1 MSHPMSRRLLPI
13 LLAASCLAE
22 PPRPADLGDTW
33 NLSGKVRHHLGR
45 GQDGFSIDSSAAR
58 LEFLT
63 QLTHLDGWHL
73 SLSGAAGAE
82 GHDLKPGTIAG
93 LPKLESVRELDV
105 GLVLS
110 KPAGAQGGPSRFYA
124 LELGTRT
131 ADAAGLEE
139 GIAVS
144 FAGGSSWKIDE
155 TFTLGYMILA
165 ESREAD
171 DDLFLIVP
179 TFRWA
184 FAQDW
189 SLATGRKALV
199 LANQLAKDE
208 SVSLTVGYEG
218 EETRLEDLAGQEARL
233 LDQRLYADLGYS
245 WKSGGWDLR
254 ATLGCEIDGEM
265 EFQVGGGVTKV
276 DPGQGL
282 RLGIVGKIRL

>member
-1 MSHPMSRRLLPI
+1 MPRRLLPV

-22 PPRPADLGDTW
+22 PPRPVDLGDTVT
-33 NLSGKVRHHLGR
+33 LSARVRHDVGG
-45 GQDGFSIDSSAAR
+45 GQDGYSIDSSAVR

-73 SLSGAAGAE
+73 SLSGAVGAE
-82 GHDLKPGTIAG
+82 GHDIKAGTIAG
-93 LPKLESVRELDV
+93 LPTFESVRELDI

-110 KPAGAQGGPSRFYA
+110 KPAGAEGGPSQFYA

-131 ADAAGLEE
+131 ADAAGIEE

-155 TFTLGYMILA
+155 TFNLGYLILV

-184 FAQDW
+184 FAPEW
-189 SLATGRKALV
+189 SLATGRKSLI
-199 LANQLAKDE
+199 LSNQWSKDE
-208 SVSLTVGYEG
+208 TVSLTVGYDG
-218 EETRLEDLAGQEARL
+218 EETRLEDLGGQEARV
-233 LDQRLYADLGYS
+233 LDQRLYADLGYA

-254 ATLGCEIDGEM
+254 ATLGLEIDSEL
-265 EFQVGGGVTKV
+265 EYQVGPNVITV
-276 DPGQGL
+276 DPGQGV
-282 RLGIVGKIRL
+282 RLGLVGRIKL

>member
-1 MSHPMSRRLLPI
+1 MPRRLLPV

-22 PPRPADLGDTW
+22 PPRPLDLGDTVT
-33 NLSGKVRHHLGR
+33 LSARVRHDVGG
-45 GQDGFSIDSSAAR
+45 GQGGYSIDSSAVR

-73 SLSGAAGAE
+73 SLSGAVGGE
-82 GHDLKPGTIAG
+82 GHDIKAGTIVG
-93 LPKLESVRELDV
+93 IQDFESVRELDI

-131 ADAAGLEE
+131 ADAAGIEE

-144 FAGGSSWKIDE
+144 FAGGSSWKVDP
-155 TFTLGYMILA
+155 TLSLGYLILA

-189 SLATGRKALV
+189 SLATGRKSLI
-199 LANQLAKDE
+199 LANQWAKDE
-208 SVSLTVGYEG
+208 TVSLTVGYDG
-218 EETRLEDLAGQEARL
+218 EETRLEDLGGQEARV
-233 LDQRLYADLGYS
+233 LDQRLYADLGYA

-254 ATLGCEIDGEM
+254 ATLGMEIDSEL
-265 EFQVGGGVTKV
+265 EYQVGPNVITV
-276 DPGQGL
+276 DPGQGV
-282 RLGIVGKIRL
+282 RLGLVGRIKL

>member
-1 MSHPMSRRLLPI
+1 MSRRLLPI

-33 NLSGKVRHHLGR
+33 NLSGKVRHDIGG
-45 GQDGFSIDSSAAR
+45 GQDGFAIDSSAVR
-58 LEFLT
+58 LEFVTQLT
-63 QLTHLDGWHL
+63 QLDGWRL

-82 GHDLKPGTIAG
+82 GHDIEPGAVAG
-93 LPKLESVRELDV
+93 LPKLESVRELDL

-139 GIAVS
+139 GVSAS
-144 FAGGSSWKIDE
+144 FAGGSSWKINE

-165 ESREAD
+165 ENREAD
-171 DDLFLIVP
+171 DDLFLVVP

-189 SLATGRKALV
+189 TLATGRKSLV
-199 LANQLAKDE
+199 LSNQLAKDE
-208 SVSLTVGYEG
+208 SASLTLGYEG
-218 EETRLEDLAGQEARL
+218 EETRLEDLAGQEARV
-233 LDQRLYADLGYS
+233 LDQRLYADLGYA
-245 WKSGGWDLR
+245 WKTGGWELR

-282 RLGIVGKIRL
+282 RLGIVGRIKL

>member
-1 MSHPMSRRLLPI
+1 MPRRLLPI

-22 PPRPADLGDTW
+22 PPRPADLGDTVT
-33 NLSGKVRHHLGR
+33 LSARVRHDVGG
-45 GQDGFSIDSSAAR
+45 GQDGFAIDSSAVR

-73 SLSGAAGAE
+73 SLSGAVGAE
-82 GHDLKPGTIAG
+82 GHDIDKGGFVAP
-93 LPKLESVRELDV
+93 LPTFESVRELDV

-110 KPAGAQGGPSRFYA
+110 KPAGPQGGPSRFYA

-131 ADAAGLEE
+131 ADAAGIEE

-144 FAGGSSWKIDE
+144 FAGGSTWKVDP
-155 TFTLGYMILA
+155 TLSLGYLILA

-189 SLATGRKALV
+189 SLATGRKSLV
-199 LANQLAKDE
+199 LSHQWAKDE
-208 SVSLTVGYEG
+208 TVSLTVGYDG
-218 EETRLEDLAGQEARL
+218 EETRLEDDPAGKEARV
-233 LDQRLYADLGYS
+233 LDQRLYADLGYA
-245 WKSGGWDLR
+245 WKSGAWDLR
-254 ATLGCEIDGEM
+254 ATLGMEIDSEL
-265 EFQVGGGVTKV
+265 EYQVGGTVTTV

-282 RLGIVGKIRL
+282 RLGLVGKIKL

>member
-1 MSHPMSRRLLPI
+1 MPRRLLPL

-22 PPRPADLGDTW
+22 PPRPADLGDTVT
-33 NLSGKVRHHLGR
+33 LSARVRHDIGG
-45 GQDGFSIDSSAAR
+45 GQDGFAIDSSAVR

-73 SLSGAAGAE
+73 SLSAAVGAE
-82 GHDLKPGTIAG
+82 GNDIHAGTIVG
-93 LPKLESVRELDV
+93 LPTFESVRELDV

-110 KPAGAQGGPSRFYA
+110 KPAGPQGGPSRFYA

-131 ADAAGLEE
+131 ADGAGIEE

-144 FAGGSSWKIDE
+144 FAGGSSWKVDDSLS
-155 TFTLGYMILA
+155 LGFLILV

-184 FAQDW
+184 FSQDW
-189 SLATGRKALV
+189 SLATGRKSLV
-199 LANQLAKDE
+199 LSRQWAKDE
-208 SVSLTVGYEG
+208 TVSLTVGYDG
-218 EETRLEDLAGQEARL
+218 EETRLEDLGGQEARV
-233 LDQRLYADLGYS
+233 LDQRLYADLGYA

-254 ATLGCEIDGEM
+254 ATLGMEIES
-265 EFQVGGGVTKV
+265 ELEYQVGGAVTTV

-282 RLGIVGKIRL
+282 RLGLVGKIKL